1 MISFRAWAD
10 RNKWFLNIDGFQGK
24 INQKKTLVKPLT
36 HKLLVITFFK
46 DVTCWTPGK
55 VRGESLLKLN
65 DTQTRD
71 EKTGRLCSFPA
82 VLDVLLF
89 NRMQRLVVQTS
100 AVGFPI
106 PSIKWYGQHEE
117 TQEYTF
123 HT

>member
-1 MISFRAWAD
+1 MDFKVKLTKMA
-10 RNKWFLNIDGFQGK
+10 FL
-24 INQKKTLVKPLT
+24 KPLA
-36 HKLLVITFFK
+36 HINHVYS

-123 HT
+123 QSK

>member
-1 MISFRAWAD
+1 M
-10 RNKWFLNIDGFQGK
+10 
-24 INQKKTLVKPLT
+24 
-36 HKLLVITFFK
+36 
-46 DVTCWTPGK
+46 
-55 VRGESLLKLN
+55 RGESLLKLN

-117 TQEYTF
+117 TQEIILIDLIRPYS
-123 HT
+123 

>member
-1 MISFRAWAD
+1 M
-10 RNKWFLNIDGFQGK
+10 
-24 INQKKTLVKPLT
+24 KPLT

>member
-1 MISFRAWAD
+1 MTR
-10 RNKWFLNIDGFQGK
+10 R
-24 INQKKTLVKPLT
+24 P
-36 HKLLVITFFK
+36 LVITFFE

-123 HT
+123 HS